1 MLTGINAI
9 AGYGAARQAV
19 APRAGAAGA
28 ELARQPQGL
37 ASSGDRFMAALD
49 QVDQTAVEAMTGKA
63 DTHLLV
69 QRVAEA
75 ELALETVVAVRDKVV
90 EAWQDILR
98 MPV

>member
-1 MLTGINAI
+1 MLTGISAI

-19 APRAGAAGA
+19 APQAGAPGA
-28 ELARQPQGL
+28 ELARQPN
-37 ASSGDRFMAALD
+37 AIAEAGDRFQALMD
-49 QVDQTAVEAMTGKA
+49 QVDETAVSAMTGKA
-63 DTHLLV
+63 DAHLLV

>member
-1 MLTGINAI
+1 MFAQMNAI
-9 AGYGAARQAV
+9 AGYGAARSVV
-19 APRAGAAGA
+19 APMPGAAAA
-28 ELARQPQGL
+28 ELGRPPQAL
-37 ASSGDRFMAALD
+37 AGGGDRFQVMLD
-49 QVDQTAVEAMTGKA
+49 QVDQTAVAAMTGKA
-63 DTHLLV
+63 DTHVLV

>member
-1 MLTGINAI
+1 MLSEISAV
-9 AGYGAARQAV
+9 AGYGAARPAI

-28 ELARQPQGL
+28 ELSRPSGAAG
-37 ASSGDRFMAALD
+37 AAGDRFQAMLD
-49 QVDQTAVEAMTGKA
+49 QVDHTAMDAMTGKT
-63 DTHLLV
+63 DMHLLV

-90 EAWQDILR
+90 EAYQDILR

>member
-1 MLTGINAI
+1 MLTGMNAI

-28 ELARQPQGL
+28 ELSHQPQSVTGG
-37 ASSGDRFMAALD
+37 GDRFLAALE
-49 QVDQTAVEAMTGKA
+49 QVDQTAVAAMTGKT
-63 DTHLLV
+63 DTHVLV

>member
-1 MLTGINAI
+1 MLTQMNAI
-9 AGYGAARQAV
+9 AGYGAARPVV
-19 APRAGAAGA
+19 APRAGAAAA
-28 ELARQPQGL
+28 ELGRPPQAL
-37 ASSGDRFMAALD
+37 AGGGDRFQAMLD
-49 QVDQTAVEAMTGKA
+49 QVDRTAIAAMTGQA